1 MDIDPVEVKYFKRHQ
16 AFIPTFWS
24 RFPSD
29 CRDIKGKRILE
40 VGSGHGDLAIDMA
53 LKGASEVVGIDIK
66 CAKIDFAEKNIHKNH
81 INLEDVITFKCCEIS
96 DLPENPFDII
106 VSKNTFEHLMN
117 PAFCLDEMKKRL
129 RPKGK
134 VLIGFSPLYNSPF
147 GDHGRTKTQVP
158 WGHLI
163 FKEKWIINRLNKGD
177 MKRQIKRI
185 EDLELNK
192 YSLKKW
198 KELFY
203 SSGFDVHSFEVNS
216 GRNIIL
222 RFVSLLRRILFLEE
236 FLSFNLFV
244 VLVKR

>member
-1 MDIDPVEVKYFKRHQ
+1 MDLDPVEVKYFHRHR

-29 CRDIKGKRILE
+29 IKDFKGKRILE

-53 LKGASEVVGIDIK
+53 LKGAHEIVGIDIK
-66 CAKIDFAEKNIHKNH
+66 NEKTSFAENNLIKNYKH
-81 INLEDVITFKCCEIS
+81 LEDVITFKCCEIF
-96 DLPENPFDII
+96 DLPDDPFDLI
-106 VSKNTFEHLMN
+106 VSKNTFEHIMD
-117 PAFCLDEMKKRL
+117 PVACLEEIKKRL
-129 RPKGK
+129 RPGGK

-147 GDHGRTKTQVP
+147 GDHGKTKTVIP

-163 FKEKWIINRLNKGD
+163 FPESWIIKRLNK
-177 MKRQIKRI
+177 KETTVQINRI
-185 EDLELNK
+185 EHLALNK

-203 SSGFDVHSFEVNS
+203 SSGFHVASFEVNA

-222 RFVSLLRRILFLEE
+222 KFVSLLRKITFFEE
-236 FLSFNLFV
+236 YFSSNLHV